1 MKSGNYIT
9 IIKDSSSNPSPRIPV
24 EKDNLENQIQEV
36 IDKNVAIKIR
46 RGNTYEI
53 PPNSKIK
60 IDYLAWFIQLLIW
73 NIVVVIVRKNSLQNF
88 LNFSFIF

>member
-1 MKSGNYIT
+1 M
-9 IIKDSSSNPSPRIPV
+9 IKDSSSNTIPPIPV

-36 IDKNVAIKIR
+36 IDKNVAIKTNQ
-46 RGNTYEI
+46 RGSTYEI

-73 NIVVVIVRKNSLQNF
+73 NIVVVIVSKK
-88 LNFSFIF
+88 FSK